1 METKS
6 GKPNWIQVAEV
17 LMDEAQNPGLTDKNF
32 QKLDR
37 LTHGVGR
44 GWPRIFLRDD
54 PTEPLYPVFGGLA
67 STNATPVCYYAGTRI
82 PENLKGGQRGLKLDA
97 ENRNDVEVLE
107 GCNRANQRI
116 LGAMKFMSS
125 DLVSFCQ
132 QGWEDGEVPFE
143 PIQRK
148 FEDIKLR
155 SDFKMM
161 KSYGKTYLALDVM
174 SSSGLSLED
183 MVDWAIYISPML
195 AGEAGIWLNTSACE
209 CCGKIFFYERST
221 AKFCSDACRVKAA
234 YRSRRKK

>member
-6 GKPNWIQVAEV
+6 GKPCWTQGAEV
-17 LMDEAQNPGLTDKNF
+17 LMDEAQYPAFSNF
-32 QKLDR
+32 HKLDR
-37 LTHGVGR
+37 LLLGVRPAGV
-44 GWPRIFLRDD
+44 PICLRAA
-54 PTEPLYPVFGGLA
+54 PTELLYPLFGEFS
-67 STNATPVCYYAGTRI
+67 STNATPVCYYAGPRI
-82 PENLKGGQRGLKLDA
+82 PENLKWGQRGLKLDA
-97 ENRNDVEVLE
+97 ENQNDVEVIE
-107 GCNRANQRI
+107 GCNRANQLIR
-116 LGAMKFMSS
+116 GAMKFMSS
-125 DLVSFCQ
+125 ELVSFCQ
-132 QGWEDGEVPFE
+132 QGWEEGEVPFE

-161 KSYGKTYLALDVM
+161 KSYGKAYLALDDT
-174 SSSGLSLED
+174 SASGLSLED
-183 MVDWAIYISPML
+183 MVDWTIYIRPML